1 MKLRV
6 QFTFLIVVCVLIF
19 FTNRSDTIPDI
30 MEARNLVTAREMVVH
45 GNWLLPTLNG
55 EPRLAKPPLPTW
67 LTAITA
73 IIAGDTG
80 DISSLRIPGAL
91 IASLMVFALFIFT
104 REISQNPLLPF
115 LSAVV
120 LATSFLIINMGR
132 SNSWDIFTN
141 SFMLLAIAFMLKG
154 MKRKNSA
161 YGIWCLVGLF
171 WGLTLMS
178 KGPVSFYGLLL
189 PFLIGYIIFFG
200 YHTLLSRWREIL
212 LAILIT
218 LLISLPWPLYV
229 WYHIPQN
236 LWFTLNHES
245 TQWLERH
252 VEPFWFYWGFTT
264 QTGIWT
270 AFAIITL
277 VQPYIS
283 KKLEEKR
290 EYKMILAWLLLTI
303 FLLSVIP
310 EKKERYLIP
319 CLIPLSIMVGYY
331 FNYLIEVFG
340 KGRQKTDDQLLLK
353 INMVLLSIA
362 SLLLPIGIYWWRE
375 IHHEA
380 TISQIILPLLTTIG
394 FIIALWFS
402 YFRKRILHIFL
413 SIALFMCLTNVL
425 AHFMLYNP
433 IKNQAYKD
441 FGSVRQLDTVQKLD
455 FYSIGPMNPK
465 FIWSIGREVKVWD
478 PSFAPDLHR
487 LLPLALFT
495 WLTPEQLKTHKI
507 FSHLNIQLVEE
518 FRPSRKTPDTKY
530 FLYLM
535 QPVK

>member
-141 SFMLLAIAFMLKG
+141 SFMLLAMAFMLKG

-178 KGPVSFYGLLL
+178 KGPVSFYALLL

-200 YHTLLSRWREIL
+200 YQPLLSRWREIL

-229 WYHIPQN
+229 WYHIPEN

-310 EKKERYLIP
+310 EK
-319 CLIPLSIMVGYY
+319 
-331 FNYLIEVFG
+331 
-340 KGRQKTDDQLLLK
+340 
-353 INMVLLSIA
+353 
-362 SLLLPIGIYWWRE
+362 
-375 IHHEA
+375 
-380 TISQIILPLLTTIG
+380 
-394 FIIALWFS
+394 
-402 YFRKRILHIFL
+402 
-413 SIALFMCLTNVL
+413 
-425 AHFMLYNP
+425 
-433 IKNQAYKD
+433 
-441 FGSVRQLDTVQKLD
+441 
-455 FYSIGPMNPK
+455 
-465 FIWSIGREVKVWD
+465 
-478 PSFAPDLHR
+478 
-487 LLPLALFT
+487 
-495 WLTPEQLKTHKI
+495 
-507 FSHLNIQLVEE
+507 
-518 FRPSRKTPDTKY
+518 
-530 FLYLM
+530 
-535 QPVK
+535 